1 MKLSE
6 FSRRARASRMEKKA
20 KFDAAFQRAL
30 RDLDLPRAASASAPP
45 RPHTFIRSESPRPIL
60 TLFGNPETS
69 ELSQA
74 GK

>member
-1 MKLSE
+1 
-6 FSRRARASRMEKKA
+6 MEKKA

-30 RDLDLPRAASASAPP
+30 RDLDLPRAASASASAPP